1 VTFKNPLSHKA
12 IALLIVC
19 SFLQFCVSLALA
31 GPGSPSETAVASPLP
46 APPPQANGGR
56 VITRNNQ
63 TVTVNGNV
71 VGNGATVLPGAIVE
85 TGERV
90 AATINLG
97 PLGSIEIAPNTK
109 IKIEFSDGQVKVTI
123 IEGCAIVKNKQ
134 GVYAQ
139 IYTDKGLVASNDGI
153 QRRAAVTDV
162 CYPPGAPNAIV
173 NQGAAANAGAGA
185 GAVGSDI
192 KKLELLGIFGG
203 GGLAIALLAILPR
216 GENPSPSQ
224 P

>member
-31 GPGSPSETAVASPLP
+31 GPVTPSETALP
-46 APPPQANGGR
+46 TPPPQANGGR

-85 TGERV
+85 TGDKV
-90 AATINLG
+90 AAAINLG

-109 IKIEFSDGQVKVTI
+109 IKIEFSNGQIKVTI

-139 IYTDKGLVASNDGI
+139 VFTDKGQVASNDGI
-153 QRRAAVTDV
+153 QKRAAVTDV

-185 GAVGSDI
+185 AAVSSNI
-192 KKLELLGIFGG
+192 KKLELFGIFGG
-203 GGLAIALLAILPR
+203 GGLAIALLAILNR